1 VKVRQLLSLA
11 AAAGLAIPAAVSAAE
26 PAPLP
31 LAASAANPNQVLA
44 DAVANRL
51 RTADVTGAQ
60 INISTQDGVVKLAGT
75 VRDVAQKD
83 ALIAAVRVIPGVAV
97 VRDGL
102 EPVASNVIQVGQPA
116 APVGPTPLPPQA
128 GPVVEPAPLGV
139 PGAVRVAHVRPAQQP
154 QPRRVPSGV
163 PVQRLPVHR
172 AVLPVP
178 EGAARLAEGHPRME
192 RRPLVPRPHLGP
204 ARLLA
209 RQVPVIDG
217 CEPGSRRPK
226 AAGFLRF
233 PDASRAGRSSVRRTW
248 RAIGLRHGMKSG
260 RRRDCPAVLPHH
272 RTY

>member
-1 VKVRQLLSLA
+1 MKVRQLLSLA

-139 PGAVRVAHVRPAQQP
+139 PGAITPDMQAPPLPPYAWPTYAPHNNLSRVGYP
-154 QPRRVPSGV
+154 QAYPYNAFPFIGPYYPFPKVPLGWRKVTLEWSDGHWYLGRTSAPHDYWRVKF
-163 PVQRLPVHR
+163 Q
-172 AVLPVP
+172 
-178 EGAARLAEGHPRME
+178 
-192 RRPLVPRPHLGP
+192 
-204 ARLLA
+204 
-209 RQVPVIDG
+209 
-217 CEPGSRRPK
+217 
-226 AAGFLRF
+226 
-233 PDASRAGRSSVRRTW
+233 
-248 RAIGLRHGMKSG
+248 
-260 RRRDCPAVLPHH
+260 
-272 RTY
+272 